1 MTERWFD
8 FRGVRRAGV
17 NGPTQDAAVV
27 KCSQCREEDFVIQ
40 NGRSR
45 MPPDAIHRK
54 FSQAG
59 WAIGRKASD
68 DMCPACVAKKVENR
82 KERHMDKQQNKPAV
96 VAVPPRQMSRDD
108 RRLIFAKLEEVYVS
122 ETVGYAPGWTDEKVA
137 TDLGTPRAWVETIRD
152 ENFGPLKDN
161 AETRKLLS
169 EVESLETQVKAI
181 EAKAVALLRQAQE
194 IRKAVA

>member
-1 MTERWFD
+1 
-8 FRGVRRAGV
+8 
-17 NGPTQDAAVV
+17 
-27 KCSQCREEDFVIQ
+27 
-40 NGRSR
+40 
-45 MPPDAIHRK
+45 
-54 FSQAG
+54 
-59 WAIGRKASD
+59 
-68 DMCPACVAKKVENR
+68 
-82 KERHMDKQQNKPAV
+82 
-96 VAVPPRQMSRDD
+96 MSRDD

-122 ETVGYAPGWTDEKVA
+122 ETVGYAPGWTDEKVS

-152 ENFGPLKDN
+152 ESFRPLKDN